1 MPETYDVVIAGGA
14 ATGGSTAYHLAAE
27 PAFQGRIL
35 VVERDLSFARC
46 ATTLSAGSIRQQFS
60 TPINI
65 EISLFGIA
73 FIRELPQTLAVD
85 GEPAELP
92 FHEGGYLFLAS
103 PAGAAQL
110 RSNHALQSRLGADTL
125 FLAPAALQARFPWLD
140 CGGIAA
146 GCWGRSGEGWFDGY
160 TLLQAYRRKARSL
173 GVRYREASVIGLE
186 LDRGRVVGVRLD
198 DGERVACGAF
208 VNASG
213 ASGAAIAR
221 LAGLEI
227 PVVNRK
233 RCVFTFDCREDLAGF
248 PLLIDSNGVYVR
260 PEGKGFICGTAP
272 PPERDPDCEDFEV
285 DHGLFEEIVWPSI
298 AARVPAFEAIKP
310 GRALR
315 REPLRPQRHR
325 RPGAG
330 AGQLLFRQRLQRP
343 RPAAVARRRPRPVRS
358 DRLRRLP
365 QPRPLAARLRA
376 PGREP
381 APDRKERGLRAAE
394 RQAPCPRK
402 APRPARGSGARKA
415 PAI

>member
-14 ATGGSTAYHLAAE
+14 ATGSSTAYHLAAE

-65 EISLFGIA
+65 EISLFGVA
-73 FIRELPQTLAVD
+73 FIRGLPQTLAVD

-125 FLAPAALQARFPWLD
+125 YLEPAALQERFPWLD

-186 LDRGRVVGVRLD
+186 LDGGRVVGVRLD

-285 DHGLFEEIVWPSI
+285 DHGLFEDIVWPSI

-310 GRALR
+310 GRAWAGHYDVNLFDHNAIVGPAP
-315 REPLRPQRHR
+315 EPANFYFANGFSGHGLQQSPAVGRGLSEVIAY
-325 RPGAG
+325 GAYRSLDLSPLG
-330 AGQLLFRQRLQRP
+330 FGRL
-343 RPAAVARRRPRPVRS
+343 AEN
-358 DRLRRLP
+358 
-365 QPRPLAARLRA
+365 RPLL
-376 PGREP
+376 
-381 APDRKERGLRAAE
+381 ERNVV
-394 RQAPCPRK
+394 
-402 APRPARGSGARKA
+402 
-415 PAI
+415 

>member
-14 ATGGSTAYHLAAE
+14 VMGSSTAYHLAAD
-27 PAFQGRIL
+27 PAFRGRIL

-60 TPINI
+60 TRINV

-73 FIRELPQTLAVD
+73 FLRALPETLAVE

-110 RSNHALQSRLGADTL
+110 QENHALQTGLGADIL
-125 FLAPAALQARFPWLD
+125 LLDPEGLRARFPWLD
-140 CGGIAA
+140 CEGVAA

-160 TLLQAYRRKARSL
+160 TLLQAFRRKARSL
-173 GVRYREASVIGLE
+173 GVTYREASVSGLE
-186 LDRGRVVGVRLD
+186 LDGTRITGVRLD
-198 DGERVACGAF
+198 DGDRIACGAF
-208 VNASG
+208 VNSSG

-233 RCVFTFDCREDLAGF
+233 RCVFTFDCREELPGF
-248 PLLIDSNGVYVR
+248 PLLIDAGGVYVR
-260 PEGKGFICGTAP
+260 PEGRGFICGTAP

-310 GRALR
+310 GRAWAGHYDVNLFDQNAIVGPAPER
-315 REPLRPQRHR
+315 PNFYFANGFSGHGLQQSPAVGRGLSELITYGAYRSLDLSPL
-325 RPGAG
+325 GYE
-330 AGQLLFRQRLQRP
+330 RL
-343 RPAAVARRRPRPVRS
+343 AAK
-358 DRLRRLP
+358 
-365 QPRPLAARLRA
+365 RPLI
-376 PGREP
+376 E
-381 APDRKERGLRAAE
+381 KNVV
-394 RQAPCPRK
+394 
-402 APRPARGSGARKA
+402 
-415 PAI
+415 